1 MADKSKCAKLYKKGS
16 KLYKACVSAKGRTTD
31 PATESMK
38 KAKKKGKSFSPKS
51 PFPREPRAPLRK
63 KDIMG
68 TGGVRRRKYPQGP
81 F

>member
-1 MADKSKCAKLYKKGS
+1 MASNKVCEKLYGKGS

-31 PATESMK
+31 PATERLK
-38 KAKKKGKSFSPKS
+38 KLKKKGKSFSPKS

-68 TGGVRRRKYPQGP
+68 TGKIRRRKYPQGP